1 MSIIDERF
9 SSPALALLFF
19 STTTVV
25 FTMMMLFCGACNV
38 HYFCVAVTVASF
50 SEGFFVA
57 CRNDNN
63 TILLA

>member
-1 MSIIDERF
+1 MMIIDERF
-9 SSPALALLFF
+9 SAASLALLFF
-19 STTTVV
+19 STTIV
-25 FTMMMLFCGACNV
+25 FTMMFCGACIV
-38 HYFCVAVTVASF
+38 YYFCVAVTVASF

>member
-1 MSIIDERF
+1 MMIDERF
-9 SSPALALLFF
+9 SAAALALLFF

-25 FTMMMLFCGACNV
+25 FTMMFCGACNV

-57 CRNDNN
+57 CQNDKN
-63 TILLA
+63 TILLAA

>member
-1 MSIIDERF
+1 MIDERF
-9 SSPALALLFF
+9 SAAALALLFF
-19 STTTVV
+19 STTTTTVV
-25 FTMMMLFCGACNV
+25 FTMMLCGACNV

>member
-1 MSIIDERF
+1 VSDFLQPLLRF
-9 SSPALALLFF
+9 SS
-19 STTTVV
+19 SSTTTTVV
-25 FTMMMLFCGACNV
+25 FTMMFCGACNV